1 VASAGNNCIPIRENP
16 HRSMVTMHGIGYRAS
31 HLGRNGASMSEAQ
44 VLGDAI
50 GAGLTARAVEPT
62 AGEGDDGHTHESACL
77 NCATPLLGPH
87 CHSCGQAAHVHRTL
101 GAFFHDLLH
110 GVFHFEGKV
119 WRTLPMLAFR
129 PGKLTREYI
138 DGRRA
143 SYVSPLALFLF
154 SVFLL
159 FAAISA
165 TAGKAEFAEEDQAE
179 AKIAAIKSL
188 SEAQKGLPELKQKR
202 AVLEAKGE
210 DTDEIDQEIGS
221 REKVVAV
228 ASRLAGGE
236 HIKSTGFS
244 LLDNVID
251 ETTANPN
258 LAIYK
263 MQSHAYKY
271 SWVLIPISVP
281 FLWLLFPFSRRFH
294 FYDHTVFV
302 TYSLCFMTL
311 LSALAMVVGAL
322 GAPSI
327 SGFLMLAPP
336 LHMYRQL
343 RGTYGVSRFGGVLR
357 TFALCV
363 FAFFALLM
371 FAVAIAAETGAG

>member
-1 VASAGNNCIPIRENP
+1 
-16 HRSMVTMHGIGYRAS
+16 
-31 HLGRNGASMSEAQ
+31 MSETQ
-44 VLGDAI
+44 VIGDAI
-50 GAGLTARAVEPT
+50 SASLLVRTVEPS
-62 AGEGDDGHTHESACL
+62 AGEADQGHTHESACL
-77 NCATPLLGPH
+77 NCGTPLIGSH
-87 CHSCGQAAHVHRTL
+87 CHNCGQTAHVHRTL

-119 WRTLPMLAFR
+119 WRTIPMLVLR
-129 PGKLTREYI
+129 PGTLTREYI

-159 FAAISA
+159 FAAINA
-165 TAGKAEFAEEDQAE
+165 TAGKAEFAEGDQAKVKAE
-179 AKIAAIKSL
+179 AIKGL
-188 SEAQKGLPELKQKR
+188 SQAQQPLPALRQKR
-202 AVLEAKGE
+202 AAMEAKGE
-210 DTDEIDQEIGS
+210 DTDEIDQEIAS

-228 ASRLAGGE
+228 ASRMAGGE

-244 LLDNVID
+244 LLDGVID
-251 ETTANPN
+251 EATANPN
-258 LAIYK
+258 LVIYK

-294 FYDHTVFV
+294 LYDHTVFV
-302 TYSLCFMTL
+302 TYSLSFMTL
-311 LSALAMVVGAL
+311 LSTAAMVAGAL
-322 GAPSI
+322 GAPAI
-327 SGFLMLAPP
+327 SGFLMLTPP

-357 TFALCV
+357 TAALGI
-363 FAFFALLM
+363 FAFIALLI

>member
-1 VASAGNNCIPIRENP
+1 MG
-16 HRSMVTMHGIGYRAS
+16 
-31 HLGRNGASMSEAQ
+31 EAQ
-44 VLGDAI
+44 VIGDAI
-50 GAGLTARAVEPT
+50 GAGLTARAFEPT

-77 NCATPLLGPH
+77 NCSTPLIGSH
-87 CHSCGQAAHVHRTL
+87 CHNCGQTAHVHRTL
-101 GAFFHDLLH
+101 SAFFHDLLH
-110 GVFHFEGKV
+110 GVFHFEGKI
-119 WRTLPMLAFR
+119 WRTIPMLALR

-138 DGRRA
+138 GGRRA
-143 SYVSPLALFLF
+143 TYVSPLALFLF

-159 FAAISA
+159 FAALSS
-165 TAGKAEFAEEDQAE
+165 TAGKAELAEEDQAE
-179 AKIAAIKSL
+179 VKAQAIKGL
-188 SEAQKGLPELKQKR
+188 GDAQKGLPELKQKR
-202 AVLEAKGE
+202 AALEAKGE
-210 DTDEIDQEIGS
+210 DTDDIDGEIAS

-236 HIKSTGFS
+236 HIKSTGFT

-294 FYDHTVFV
+294 LYDHTVFV
-302 TYSLCFMTL
+302 TYSLSFMTL
-311 LSALAMVVGAL
+311 LSALAMVAGAL
-322 GAPSI
+322 GAPAI
-327 SGFLMLAPP
+327 SGFLMLTPP

-343 RGTYGVSRFGGVLR
+343 RGAYGVSRVGGVLR
-357 TFALCV
+357 TFALGI
-363 FAFFALLM
+363 FASFALLM
-371 FAVAIAAETGAG
+371 FAVAIAAESGAG

>member
-1 VASAGNNCIPIRENP
+1 MNE
-16 HRSMVTMHGIGYRAS
+16 T
-31 HLGRNGASMSEAQ
+31 Q
-44 VLGDAI
+44 VIGDAV
-50 GAGLTARAVEPT
+50 GAGLTARVFEPA
-62 AGEGDDGHTHESACL
+62 AGEGDAGHTHESACL
-77 NCATPLLGPH
+77 NCGTPLIGSH

-119 WRTLPMLAFR
+119 WRTIPMLALR

-159 FAAISA
+159 FAALSS
-165 TAGKAEFAEEDQAE
+165 TAGKAELAEEDQAE
-179 AKIAAIKSL
+179 VKAQAMKGL
-188 SEAQKGLPELKQKR
+188 GEAQKALPELRQKR
-202 AVLEAKGE
+202 AALEAKGE
-210 DTDEIDQEIGS
+210 DTDDIDEEIAS

-228 ASRLAGGE
+228 AGRLAGGE

-294 FYDHTVFV
+294 LYDHTVFV

-322 GAPSI
+322 GAPAI
-327 SGFLMLAPP
+327 SGFLLLTPP

-343 RGTYGVSRFGGVLR
+343 RGTYGVSRLGGVMR
-357 TFALCV
+357 TFALGM

>member
-1 VASAGNNCIPIRENP
+1 
-16 HRSMVTMHGIGYRAS
+16 
-31 HLGRNGASMSEAQ
+31 MSETQ
-44 VLGDAI
+44 VIGDAI
-50 GAGLTARAVEPT
+50 GAGLAARAFEPS
-62 AGEGDDGHTHESACL
+62 AGEGDIGHTHESACL
-77 NCATPLLGPH
+77 NCGTPLIGSH
-87 CHSCGQAAHVHRTL
+87 CHNCGQTAHVHRTL

-119 WRTLPMLAFR
+119 WRTIPMLALR

-159 FAAISA
+159 FAAINT
-165 TAGKAEFAEEDQAE
+165 TAGNAEFAEEDQAKVKAE
-179 AKIAAIKSL
+179 AS
-188 SEAQKGLPELKQKR
+188 KGLAQAQQALPGLRQKR
-202 AVLEAKGE
+202 AVLKAKGE
-210 DTDEIDQEIGS
+210 DTDVIDEEIES
-221 REKVVAV
+221 REKVIAV
-228 ASRLAGGE
+228 AGRMAGGK

-251 ETTANPN
+251 EASANPN

-281 FLWLLFPFSRRFH
+281 FLWLLFPFSRRLH
-294 FYDHTVFV
+294 LYDHTVFV

-311 LSALAMVVGAL
+311 LSTLAMVLGAL
-322 GAPSI
+322 GASAI
-327 SGFLMLAPP
+327 SGFLMLTPP

-343 RGTYGVSRFGGVLR
+343 RGTYSVSRFGGLWR
-357 TFALCV
+357 TVAL
-363 FAFFALLM
+363 AI
-371 FAVAIAAETGAG
+371 FAVIALVLFATAIAAETGAG

>member
-1 VASAGNNCIPIRENP
+1 
-16 HRSMVTMHGIGYRAS
+16 
-31 HLGRNGASMSEAQ
+31 
-44 VLGDAI
+44 
-50 GAGLTARAVEPT
+50 
-62 AGEGDDGHTHESACL
+62 
-77 NCATPLLGPH
+77 
-87 CHSCGQAAHVHRTL
+87 
-101 GAFFHDLLH
+101 
-110 GVFHFEGKV
+110 
-119 WRTLPMLAFR
+119 MLALR
-129 PGKLTREYI
+129 PGTLTREYI

-159 FAAISA
+159 FAALSS

-179 AKIAAIKSL
+179 IKAQAMKGL
-188 SEAQKGLPELKQKR
+188 GEAQKALPELRQKR
-202 AVLEAKGE
+202 AALEAKGE
-210 DTDEIDQEIGS
+210 DTDDIDEEIASPEN
-221 REKVVAV
+221 VVAV
-228 ASRLAGGE
+228 AGRLAGGE
-236 HIKSTGFS
+236 HIKSTGFT

-281 FLWLLFPFSRRFH
+281 FLWLLFPFSRRFRL
-294 FYDHTVFV
+294 YDHTVFV
-302 TYSLCFMTL
+302 TYSLSFMTL
-311 LSALAMVVGAL
+311 LSALAMVVGAF
-322 GAPSI
+322 GAPAS
-327 SGFLMLAPP
+327 SGFLMLTPP

-343 RGTYGVSRFGGVLR
+343 RGAYGVSRFGGVMR
-357 TFALCV
+357 TFALGI